1 VTSGVSGTRTVI
13 SSVVVA
19 KGVFS
24 SAGRIVE
31 IPNLP
36 GDPGNVNRDD
46 LVFPGGS
53 IHIVSTIV
61 DASFSLNQ
69 QSCVFSAT
77 VQQTGT
83 VAGGTGR
90 FDDATGSY
98 TGTVIAHGVAGRNP
112 DGSCSEELA
121 ARHEVDLLASSGSLS
136 F

>member
-53 IHIVSTIV
+53 IHIISTIV
-61 DASFSLNQ
+61 GGSLSVNPHN
-69 QSCVFSAT
+69 CMIGGTA
-77 VQQTGT
+77 QQTGSRRRHRA
-83 VAGGTGR
+83 VR
-90 FDDATGSY
+90 RGSRQLKRD
-98 TGTVIAHGVAGRNP
+98 GHGLGALGP
-112 DGSCSEELA
+112 
-121 ARHEVDLLASSGSLS
+121 
-136 F
+136 